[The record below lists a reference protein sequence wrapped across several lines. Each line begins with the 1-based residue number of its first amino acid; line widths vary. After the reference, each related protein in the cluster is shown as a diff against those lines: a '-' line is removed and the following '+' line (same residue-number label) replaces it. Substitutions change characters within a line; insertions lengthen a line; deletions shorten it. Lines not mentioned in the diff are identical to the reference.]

1 MNFKYISYTMY
12 SIIAKGKYYAKSN
25 LFLKGEIRKDM
36 IYNERRKEYKNRNKD
51 FREEKETIL

>member
-1 MNFKYISYTMY
+1 MY
-12 SIIAKGKYYAKSN
+12 SIIAQGKYYAKSN

-36 IYNERRKEYKNRNKD
+36 IYNERRKEHKNRNKD